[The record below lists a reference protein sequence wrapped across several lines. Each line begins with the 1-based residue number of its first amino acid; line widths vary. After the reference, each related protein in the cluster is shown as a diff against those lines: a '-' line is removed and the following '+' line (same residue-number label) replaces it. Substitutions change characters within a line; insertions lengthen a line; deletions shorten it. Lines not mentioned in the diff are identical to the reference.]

1 MRTLIALTLLT
12 ALTFPTQTLI
22 RVGQELGVK
31 SIATGRQHPVLQK
44 AAEDQAAYQAAIRAQ
59 GHWNWQSRVGQL
71 YREMPDCCEFSEV
84 CNESWPGQDAEA
96 AAHEMYR
103 SWRLS
108 PGHWSAV
115 NGSCDYWGYAMARG
129 SNGIWYA
136 TGIFAKKRK

>member
-1 MRTLIALTLLT
+1 MKTLIALTLMS
-12 ALTFPTQTLI
+12 ALTFPTEALI
-22 RVGQELGVK
+22 RVGRELGVR
-31 SIATGRQHPVLQK
+31 SIATGQQHPILQK
-44 AAEDQAAYQAAIRAQ
+44 AAENQAAYQARIHAQ
-59 GHWNWQSRVGQL
+59 GHWNWESRVQQL
-71 YREMPDCCEFSEV
+71 YREMPDCGEFAEV
-84 CNESWPGQDAEA
+84 CNQSWAGQDVES

-115 NGSCDYWGYAMARG
+115 NGTCDYWGYAMARG